1 MNEEKLDTKKFDLK
15 SELPFIITILSAIS
29 VASTGFFYW
38 YDKIYLS
45 FYGISSSNVEIDL
58 VARLSEIVLLSLC
71 SFSIVIDDYSTF
83 TNPYKRK
90 KLSIKLIM
98 SIIIALVAVA
108 MFSQKSSSILVWPAA
123 TFVYMILNNVD
134 DLVLSNAKLIKVKKL
149 WIISTTIFFIFIIII
164 SLMNKIIINDIENK
178 EFFTTIQQE
187 QLAIVYET
195 KEKYFCIN
203 IIEEV
208 DDTITLDKSTYIVKE
223 KVDFVVKPMKY
234 ETVIYID

>member
-1 MNEEKLDTKKFDLK
+1 MKEEKLDTKKFDLK

-29 VASTGFFYW
+29 VISTGVFYW
-38 YDKIYLS
+38 YDRMYLS

-90 KLSIKLIM
+90 KLIIKLIM

-108 MFSQKSSSILVWPAA
+108 MFTQKSSSILVWPAA

-195 KEKYFCIN
+195 KDKYFCID

-223 KVDFVVKPMKY
+223 KVDVVVKPMKY